1 MRVARGRG
9 RAGRAGEF
17 EGQWADGNKHGWG
30 TFSRKVRYGEQESEY
45 DGVYKKGKR
54 TGFDRFK
61 REEQQRLEAT
71 EAAEAAL
78 ALSSAPSANSTGNAN
93 MVVEVGGDSQTLAT
107 ASPDGVRASQTQAQV
122 QIQ

>member
-1 MRVARGRG
+1 MMLSWKLMWVLNSNSVH
-9 RAGRAGEF
+9 
-17 EGQWADGNKHGWG
+17 W
-30 TFSRKVRYGEQESEY
+30 VCPL
-45 DGVYKKGKR
+45 
-54 TGFDRFK
+54 
-61 REEQQRLEAT
+61 EQQRLEAT